1 MSLLRLLET
10 ARPVVEAFEH
20 VPDQVINL
28 LLRRHPLD
36 QIQIKRM
43 FDRAVFHA
51 VHGGFGYSFVIMIH
65 FAVHVS
71 GGRLGPGLVVWLSP
85 QALHPL
91 VVRRQI
97 G

>member
-51 VHGGFGYSFVIMIH
+51 FHGGFGCSFVIMIH
-65 FAVHVS
+65 FTVHS
-71 GGRLGPGLVVWLSP
+71 GGCLGPGLVVRLSP